1 MYKRV
6 LVDQLLDGL
15 DLAAN
20 SNSFWI
26 SLDLPIG
33 DFDLAEVLLRH
44 LESGNFHYELV
55 KEDIERDWNLYTE
68 VIFPKSFDQP
78 LTLQK
83 PGNTWNGNSVLE
95 IEEID
100 QGKMKAFL
108 VDLLTGT
115 KKFFSRSSSGKQMEE
130 KQALTLIEEIIYM
143 FDKMDTDWSV
153 FNLKPNFL
161 NQADDYFNSGYIQL
175 GYFENHGRDL
185 ALCFHLNKQLFI
197 LLTNGYA

>member
-1 MYKRV
+1 MYKRT
-6 LVDQLLDGL
+6 LIDQLLDGL
-15 DLAAN
+15 DNAAN

-33 DFDLAEVLLRH
+33 DFDLANVLIQH

-55 KEDIERDWNLYTE
+55 KQDIERDWNLYTE
-68 VIFPKSFDQP
+68 VIFPKNYDQP
-78 LTLQK
+78 VILQK
-83 PGNTWNGNSVLE
+83 PGNTWNGNKNLE
-95 IEEID
+95 IEEIT

-108 VDLLTGT
+108 LDLLTGT
-115 KKFFSRSSSGKQMEE
+115 KKFFSRSSLGKQMEE
-130 KQALTLIEEIIYM
+130 KQTIALLTQISEM
-143 FDKMDTDWSV
+143 FDKMDANWSV
-153 FNLKPNFL
+153 FNIKPNFL

-185 ALCFHLNKQLFI
+185 ALCFKLKHQLFV